1 MNFFSASKSNSE
13 WPRRPSLHMSP
24 TQWKSH
30 VELLRSFSRCAYQ
43 AKQGAPVSVP
53 EHRSASLA
61 VGNSALKL
69 DSPTVIEIEKEKE
82 KVKEVKQVKEI
93 IEKKIEEE
101 KPKEKKLETEFKPLS
116 NISNEIKA
124 KSASPVI
131 LSTDTTP
138 QTSRDSSTVVSAQ
151 STPSKYNFQGRKNT
165 FSSLHSLGSAST
177 ISIRSSGSGKTK
189 PPNVLVYSES
199 PATSDNI
206 KSVLNDTL
214 HRHK

>member
-1 MNFFSASKSNSE
+1 M
-13 WPRRPSLHMSP
+13 
-24 TQWKSH
+24 
-30 VELLRSFSRCAYQ
+30 
-43 AKQGAPVSVP
+43 
-53 EHRSASLA
+53 
-61 VGNSALKL
+61 KL
-69 DSPTVIEIEKEKE
+69 DSPTVIEIEEPKEKE
-82 KVKEVKQVKEI
+82 KVEEKIKEEKPVG
-93 IEKKIEEE
+93 KKIEVES
-101 KPKEKKLETEFKPLS
+101 KPLS
-116 NISNEIKA
+116 NISNEVKA
-124 KSASPVI
+124 KSASTVI

-138 QTSRDSSTVVSAQ
+138 QTSRESSTVVSAQ

-199 PATSDNI
+199 PATTDNI